1 MSHRVAH
8 RKLGRKTEHRIATL
22 RNLASSL
29 FVHERIETTL
39 FKAKDL
45 RPFAER
51 IISRAKHDSVHS
63 RRIVARHI
71 HDRDVVRHLF
81 DDIGPRFA
89 DRPGGYTRILRTAE
103 RKGDAAEMAI
113 VELVVRKEK
122 EVTPSAPADKK
133 TKAGGLGAIARKLTG
148 GKKEAKS

>member
-1 MSHRVAH
+1 MRHRVAH

-29 FVHERIETTL
+29 FLHERIETTL

-51 IISRAKHDSVHS
+51 IISKARQDTVHS
-63 RRIVARHI
+63 RRVVARHI
-71 HDRDVVRHLF
+71 HDRELVKRLF
-81 DDIGPRFA
+81 SDIGPRFM
-89 DRPGGYTRILRTAE
+89 DRPGGYTRILHTAP
-103 RKGDAAEMAI
+103 RRGDAAEMAI

-122 EVTPSAPADKK
+122 EVAPAEPAADKK
-133 TKAGGLGAIARKLTG
+133 AKSSGLGGLARRLAGK
-148 GKKEAKS
+148 KKEA